1 MKKVVVLT
9 ALVAMVLV
17 AGCTSNSAASANGVT
32 GNAEVTA
39 NVTANAK

>member
-1 MKKVVVLT
+1 MKKVVVLI

-17 AGCTSNSAASANGVT
+17 AGCTFNNSAANGVT